1 MGVIKLMIEIKS
13 IYKAFEGTKILHD
26 ISFSVQKGSI
36 YGLLG
41 SNGAG
46 KTTLLKT
53 IAGVLKP
60 ESGEVSVNTQT
71 VYENIPTKETLFFIP
86 DQPFFFAH
94 YSLAQ
99 MARFYQNTY
108 SRWNEDR
115 FQYLSILFGVDPNK
129 NLHKFSK
136 GVQRQA
142 AFILALST
150 QPDVLILD
158 EPMDGL
164 DPVVRKKAKSVL
176 ISEVANRDMTIII
189 SSHNLREVEDICD
202 HIGILHEG
210 EFLLEKE
217 LDDLKSGIH
226 KVQLAFKGEV
236 PGQLFSDLEILHKET
251 RGSVSLCIVRGDEQR
266 VRTLIQPY
274 HPVIFDLL
282 PLTLE
287 EIFVYEMEDVGYAIQ
302 NIMDQ

>member
-1 MGVIKLMIEIKS
+1 MIKIKS
-13 IYKAFEGTKILHD
+13 LSKSFEGTTIIHD
-26 ISFSVQKGSI
+26 VSFSVQKGSI

-46 KTTLLKT
+46 KTTLLKS
-53 IAGVLKP
+53 ISGVLKP
-60 ESGEVSVNTQT
+60 ESGDIYLKDQPIF
-71 VYENIPTKETLFFIP
+71 ENVQTKETLVFIP

-94 YSLAQ
+94 YTLNQ

-108 SRWNEDR
+108 SRWDEHE
-115 FQYLSILFGVDPNK
+115 YKSLAGLFGIDPHK
-129 NLHKFSK
+129 KLHKFSK

-158 EPMDGL
+158 EPLDGL
-164 DPVVRKKAKSVL
+164 DPVVRKKVKSVL
-176 ISEVANRDMTIII
+176 ITEVANREMTILI

-202 HIGILHEG
+202 HIGILHQG
-210 EFLLEKE
+210 RFLLEKE

-226 KVQLAFKGEV
+226 KVQLAFKGEM
-236 PGQLFSDLEILHKET
+236 PKKLFTELDILHEET
-251 RGSVSLCIVRGDEQR
+251 RGSVSLCIVRGDEKH
-266 VRTLIQPY
+266 VRSMIQPY
-274 HPVIFDLL
+274 HPVIFDML

-302 NIMDQ
+302 SIMDQ

>member
-1 MGVIKLMIEIKS
+1 MIEIKTLS
-13 IYKAFEGTKILHD
+13 KSFEGTKIIHD
-26 ISFSVQKGSI
+26 VSFSVQKGSI

-46 KTTLLKT
+46 KTTLLKS
-53 IAGVLKP
+53 ISGVLKP
-60 ESGEVSVNTQT
+60 ESGDIYLKDQPVF
-71 VYENIPTKETLFFIP
+71 ENVQTKETLVFIP

-94 YSLAQ
+94 YTLNQ
-99 MARFYQNTY
+99 MAKFYQNSY
-108 SRWNEDR
+108 SRWDKH
-115 FQYLSILFGVDPNK
+115 QYKSLTGLFGVDPHK
-129 NLHKFSK
+129 KLHKFSK

-158 EPMDGL
+158 EPLDGL
-164 DPVVRKKAKSVL
+164 DPVVRKKVKSVL
-176 ISEVANRDMTIII
+176 ITEVANREMTLLI

-202 HIGILHEG
+202 HIGILHQG
-210 EFLLEKE
+210 RFVLEKE

-226 KVQLAFKGEV
+226 KIQLAFKGEM
-236 PGQLFSDLEILHKET
+236 PQKIFTELDLLHEET
-251 RGSVSLCIVRGDEQR
+251 RGSVSLCIVRGDEQH
-266 VRTLIQPY
+266 VRSMIQPY
-274 HPVIFDLL
+274 HPVIFDML

>member
-1 MGVIKLMIEIKS
+1 MIEIKS
-13 IYKAFEGTKILHD
+13 LSKSFEGTKIIHD
-26 ISFSVQKGSI
+26 VSFSVQKGSI

-46 KTTLLKT
+46 KTTLLKS
-53 IAGVLKP
+53 ISGILKP
-60 ESGEVSVNTQT
+60 ENGDIYLKDQPVF
-71 VYENIPTKETLFFIP
+71 ENVQTKETLVFIP

-94 YSLAQ
+94 YTLNQ
-99 MARFYQNTY
+99 MAKFYQNTY
-108 SRWNEDR
+108 SRWDEH
-115 FQYLSILFGVDPNK
+115 QYKSLTGLFGVDPHK
-129 NLHKFSK
+129 KLHKFSK

-158 EPMDGL
+158 EPLDGL
-164 DPVVRKKAKSVL
+164 DPVVRKKVKSVL
-176 ISEVANRDMTIII
+176 ITEVANREMTILI

-202 HIGILHEG
+202 HIGILHQG
-210 EFLLEKE
+210 RFLLEKE

-226 KVQLAFKGEV
+226 KVQLAFKGET
-236 PGQLFSDLEILHKET
+236 PQKLFTELDLLHEET
-251 RGSVSLCIVRGDEQR
+251 RGSVSLCIVRGDEQH
-266 VRTLIQPY
+266 VRSMIQPY
-274 HPVIFDLL
+274 HPVIFDML

>member
-1 MGVIKLMIEIKS
+1 MIEIKS
-13 IYKAFEGTKILHD
+13 LSKSFEGTTIIHD
-26 ISFSVQKGSI
+26 VSFSVQKGSI

-46 KTTLLKT
+46 KTTLLKS

-60 ESGEVSVNTQT
+60 ESGDIYLKDQPVF
-71 VYENIPTKETLFFIP
+71 ENVQTKETLVFIP

-94 YSLAQ
+94 YTLNQ
-99 MARFYQNTY
+99 MAKFYQNTY
-108 SRWNEDR
+108 SRWDEHE
-115 FQYLSILFGVDPNK
+115 YKSLAGLFGIDPHK
-129 NLHKFSK
+129 KLHKFSK

-142 AFILALST
+142 SFILALST

-158 EPMDGL
+158 EPLDGL
-164 DPVVRKKAKSVL
+164 DPVVRKKVKSVL
-176 ISEVANRDMTIII
+176 ITEVANREMTILI

-202 HIGILHEG
+202 HIGILHQG
-210 EFLLEKE
+210 RFLLEKE

-226 KVQLAFKGEV
+226 KVQLAFKGEI
-236 PGQLFSDLEILHKET
+236 PKKLFTELDLLHEET
-251 RGSVSLCIVRGDEQR
+251 RGSVSLCIVRGDEKH
-266 VRTLIQPY
+266 VRSMIQPY
-274 HPVIFDLL
+274 HPVIFDML

>member
-1 MGVIKLMIEIKS
+1 MIEIKA
-13 IYKAFEGTKILHD
+13 INKAFEGTKIIHD
-26 ISFSVQKGSI
+26 ISFTVQTGSI

-53 IAGVLKP
+53 ISGVLRP
-60 ESGEVSVNTQT
+60 ESGEISVDSQP
-71 VYENIPTKETLFFIP
+71 VYENIPKKETLFFIP

-94 YSLAQ
+94 YTLDQ
-99 MARFYQNTY
+99 MARFNQNTY
-108 SRWNEDR
+108 SKWNEE
-115 FQYLSILFGVDPNK
+115 QYKSLSSVFGIDPHK
-129 NLHKFSK
+129 KLHKFSK

-150 QPDVLILD
+150 QPEVLILD

-164 DPVVRKKAKSVL
+164 DPVVRKKVKSVL

-202 HIGILHEG
+202 HIGILHQG
-210 EFLLEKE
+210 KFILEKE

-226 KVQLAFKGEV
+226 KVQLAFKGEI
-236 PGQLFSDLEILHKET
+236 PKNLFSKLELLHSET
-251 RGSVSLCIVRGDEQR
+251 RGSVSLCIVRGEEHH
-266 VRTLIQPY
+266 VRSIIQPY
-274 HPVIFDLL
+274 QPVIFDML

>member
-1 MGVIKLMIEIKS
+1 MIEIKS
-13 IYKAFEGTKILHD
+13 LSKSFEGTKIIHD
-26 ISFSVQKGSI
+26 VSFSVQKGSI

-46 KTTLLKT
+46 KTTLLKS
-53 IAGVLKP
+53 ISGVLKP
-60 ESGEVSVNTQT
+60 ESGDIYLKDQPVF
-71 VYENIPTKETLFFIP
+71 ENVPTKETLVFIP

-94 YSLAQ
+94 YTLNQ
-99 MARFYQNTY
+99 MAKFYQNSY
-108 SRWNEDR
+108 SRWDEH
-115 FQYLSILFGVDPNK
+115 QYKSLTGLFGVDPHK
-129 NLHKFSK
+129 KLHKFSK

-150 QPDVLILD
+150 QPDVLIMD
-158 EPMDGL
+158 EPLDGL
-164 DPVVRKKAKSVL
+164 DPVVRKKVKSVL
-176 ISEVANRDMTIII
+176 ITEVANREMTLLI

-202 HIGILHEG
+202 HIGILHQG
-210 EFLLEKE
+210 RFLLEKE

-226 KVQLAFKGEV
+226 KIQLAFKGEM
-236 PGQLFSDLEILHKET
+236 PQKIFTELDLLHEET
-251 RGSVSLCIVRGDEQR
+251 RGSVSLCIVRGDEQH
-266 VRTLIQPY
+266 VRSMIQPY
-274 HPVIFDLL
+274 HPVIFDML

>member
-1 MGVIKLMIEIKS
+1 MIEIKAIS
-13 IYKAFEGTKILHD
+13 KAFEGKEIIHD

-46 KTTLLKT
+46 KTTLLKS

-60 ESGEVSVNTQT
+60 EIGT
-71 VYENIPTKETLFFIP
+71 VLLREQPIYENIPTKETLFFIP

-94 YSLAQ
+94 YTLIQ

-108 SRWNEDR
+108 TRWDEG
-115 FQYLSILFGVDPNK
+115 QYKSLSTLFGIDPHK
-129 NLHKFSK
+129 KLHKFSK

-150 QPDVLILD
+150 KPDVLILD

-164 DPVVRKKAKSVL
+164 DPVVRKKFKSVL
-176 ISEVANRDMTIII
+176 ISEVANRDMTIMI

-202 HIGILHEG
+202 HIGILHQG
-210 EFLLEKE
+210 KFLLEKE

-226 KVQLAFKGEV
+226 KVQLAFKDDIPEK
-236 PGQLFSDLEILHKET
+236 LFSELELLHKEI
-251 RGSVSLCIVRGDEQR
+251 RGSVSLCIVRGDEQH
-266 VRTLIQPY
+266 VRNIIQPY
-274 HPVIFDLL
+274 HPVICDLL

-287 EIFVYEMEDVGYAIQ
+287 EIFVYEMEEVGYAIHD
-302 NIMDQ
+302 IMDQ

>member
-1 MGVIKLMIEIKS
+1 MIEIKS
-13 IYKAFEGTKILHD
+13 LSKSFEGTTIIHD
-26 ISFSVQKGSI
+26 VSFSVQKGSI

-46 KTTLLKT
+46 KTTLLKS
-53 IAGVLKP
+53 ISGVLKP
-60 ESGEVSVNTQT
+60 ESGDIYLKGKPVF
-71 VYENIPTKETLFFIP
+71 ENVQTKETMVFIP

-94 YSLAQ
+94 YTLNQ
-99 MARFYQNTY
+99 MARFYQYTY
-108 SRWNEDR
+108 SRWDEH
-115 FQYLSILFGVDPNK
+115 QYKSLTGLFGIDPHK
-129 NLHKFSK
+129 KLHKFSK

-158 EPMDGL
+158 EPLDGL
-164 DPVVRKKAKSVL
+164 DPVVRKKVKSVL
-176 ISEVANRDMTIII
+176 ITEVANREMTILI

-202 HIGILHEG
+202 HIGILHQG
-210 EFLLEKE
+210 RFLLEKE

-226 KVQLAFKGEV
+226 KVQLAFKGEI
-236 PGQLFSDLEILHKET
+236 PHKLFTELDLLHEET
-251 RGSVSLCIVRGDEQR
+251 RGSVSLCIVRGDEKH
-266 VRTLIQPY
+266 VRSMIQPY
-274 HPVIFDLL
+274 HPVIFDML

>member
-1 MGVIKLMIEIKS
+1 MIEIKS
-13 IYKAFEGTKILHD
+13 LSKSFEGTTIIHD
-26 ISFSVQKGSI
+26 VSFTVQKGSI

-46 KTTLLKT
+46 KTTLLKS
-53 IAGVLKP
+53 ISGVLKP
-60 ESGEVSVNTQT
+60 ESGDIYLKDQPVF
-71 VYENIPTKETLFFIP
+71 ENVQTKETLVFIP

-94 YSLAQ
+94 YTLNQ
-99 MARFYQNTY
+99 MAKFYQNTY
-108 SRWNEDR
+108 SRWDEHE
-115 FQYLSILFGVDPNK
+115 YKSLTGLFGIDPHK
-129 NLHKFSK
+129 KIHKFSK

-158 EPMDGL
+158 EPLDGL
-164 DPVVRKKAKSVL
+164 DPVVRKKVKSVL
-176 ISEVANRDMTIII
+176 ITEVANREMTILI

-202 HIGILHEG
+202 HIGILHQG
-210 EFLLEKE
+210 RFLLEKE

-226 KVQLAFKGEV
+226 KVQLAFKGEI
-236 PGQLFSDLEILHKET
+236 PKKLFTELDLLHEET
-251 RGSVSLCIVRGDEQR
+251 RGSVSLCIVRGDEKH
-266 VRTLIQPY
+266 VRSMIQPY
-274 HPVIFDLL
+274 HPVIFDML

>member
-1 MGVIKLMIEIKS
+1 MIEIKS
-13 IYKAFEGTKILHD
+13 LSKSFEGTTIIHD
-26 ISFSVQKGSI
+26 VSFSVQKGSI

-46 KTTLLKT
+46 KTTLLKS
-53 IAGVLKP
+53 ISGILKP
-60 ESGEVSVNTQT
+60 ESGDIYIKGKPVF
-71 VYENIPTKETLFFIP
+71 ENVQSKETLVFIP

-94 YSLAQ
+94 YTLNQ
-99 MARFYQNTY
+99 MAKFYQNSY
-108 SRWNEDR
+108 RRWDEH
-115 FQYLSILFGVDPNK
+115 QYKSLTGLFGVDPHK
-129 NLHKFSK
+129 RLHKFSK

-158 EPMDGL
+158 EPLDGL
-164 DPVVRKKAKSVL
+164 DPVVRKKVKSVL
-176 ISEVANRDMTIII
+176 ITEVANREMTILI

-202 HIGILHEG
+202 HIGILHQG
-210 EFLLEKE
+210 KLLLEKE

-226 KVQLAFKGEV
+226 KVQLAFKGEI
-236 PGQLFSDLEILHKET
+236 PQKLFTELDLLHEET
-251 RGSVSLCIVRGDEQR
+251 RGSVSLCIVRGDEKH
-266 VRTLIQPY
+266 VSSMIQPY
-274 HPVIFDLL
+274 HPVIFDML

>member
-1 MGVIKLMIEIKS
+1 MIEIKGVS
-13 IYKAFEGTKILHD
+13 KAFEGNEIIHN

-46 KTTLLKT
+46 KTTLLKS
-53 IAGVLKP
+53 IAGVFKP
-60 ESGEVSVNTQT
+60 ERGDIFLREQPIF
-71 VYENIPTKETLFFIP
+71 ENIPTKESLFFIP

-94 YSLAQ
+94 YTLSQ
-99 MARFYQNTY
+99 MAQFYQHTY
-108 SRWNEDR
+108 SRWDVH
-115 FQYLSILFGVDPNK
+115 QYKSLTSLFGIDPHK
-129 NLHKFSK
+129 KLHKFSK

-142 AFILALST
+142 AFILALAT

-158 EPMDGL
+158 EPLDGL
-164 DPVVRKKAKSVL
+164 DPVVRKKVKNVL
-176 ISEVANRDMTIII
+176 ITEVANREMTILI

-202 HIGILHEG
+202 HIGILHQG
-210 EFLLEKE
+210 RFLLEKE

-226 KVQLAFKGEV
+226 KVQLAFRGEI
-236 PGQLFSDLEILHKET
+236 PQKLFTELDILHEET
-251 RGSVSLCIVRGDEQR
+251 RGSISLCIVRGDEQQ
-266 VRTLIQPY
+266 VRSMIQPY

-287 EIFVYEMEDVGYAIQ
+287 EIFVYEMEDIGYAIQ

>member
-1 MGVIKLMIEIKS
+1 MIEIKA
-13 IYKAFEGTKILHD
+13 IHKAFEGTKIIHD
-26 ISFSVQKGSI
+26 ISFTVQKGSI

-53 IAGVLKP
+53 ISGVLRP
-60 ESGEVSVNTQT
+60 ESGEVSVDSQP

-94 YSLAQ
+94 YTLDQ

-108 SRWNEDR
+108 TKWNEE
-115 FQYLSILFGVDPNK
+115 QYKSLSSVFRIDPHK
-129 NLHKFSK
+129 KLHKFSK

-150 QPDVLILD
+150 QPEILILD

-164 DPVVRKKAKSVL
+164 DPVVRKKVKSVL

-202 HIGILHEG
+202 HIGILHKG
-210 EFLLEKE
+210 KFILEKE

-226 KVQLAFKGEV
+226 KVQLAFKGEI
-236 PGQLFSDLEILHKET
+236 PENLFSKLELLHSET
-251 RGSVSLCIVRGDEQR
+251 RGSVSLCIVRGEEHH
-266 VRTLIQPY
+266 VRSIIQHY
-274 HPVIFDLL
+274 HPVIFDML

>member
-1 MGVIKLMIEIKS
+1 MIEIKEVR
-13 IYKAFEGTKILHD
+13 KAFEGTEIIHD
-26 ISFSVQKGSI
+26 ISFTVQKGSI

-53 IAGVLKP
+53 IAGVMKP
-60 ESGEVSVNTQT
+60 ESGEVLVNTRP
-71 VYENIPTKETLFFIP
+71 VYENIATKETLFFIP

-108 SRWNEDR
+108 SRWDEK
-115 FQYLSILFGVDPNK
+115 QYESLSSLFGIDPHK

-142 AFILALST
+142 AFILALAT

-164 DPVVRKKAKSVL
+164 DPVVRKKVKSVL

-202 HIGILHEG
+202 HIGILHQG
-210 EFLLEKE
+210 RFLLEKD

-226 KVQLAFKGEV
+226 KVQLAFKGEI
-236 PGQLFSDLEILHKET
+236 PGKLFHDLDLMHRET
-251 RGSVSLCIVRGDEQR
+251 RGSVSLCIVRGDEQQ
-266 VRTLIQPY
+266 VRNMIQPY

>member
-1 MGVIKLMIEIKS
+1 MIEIKS
-13 IYKAFEGTKILHD
+13 LSKSFEGTTILHD
-26 ISFSVQKGSI
+26 VSFSVQKGSI

-46 KTTLLKT
+46 KTTLLKS
-53 IAGVLKP
+53 ISGVLKP
-60 ESGEVSVNTQT
+60 ESGDIYLKDQPVF
-71 VYENIPTKETLFFIP
+71 ENVQTKETLVFIP

-94 YSLAQ
+94 YSLNQ
-99 MARFYQNTY
+99 MAKFYQNTY
-108 SRWNEDR
+108 SRWDEH
-115 FQYLSILFGVDPNK
+115 QYKSLTGLFRVDPHK
-129 NLHKFSK
+129 KLHKFSK

-158 EPMDGL
+158 EPLDGL
-164 DPVVRKKAKSVL
+164 DPVVRKKVKSVL
-176 ISEVANRDMTIII
+176 ITEVANREMTILI

-202 HIGILHEG
+202 HIGILHQG
-210 EFLLEKE
+210 RFLLEKE

-226 KVQLAFKGEV
+226 KIQLAFKGEI
-236 PGQLFSDLEILHKET
+236 PQKLFTELDLLHEET
-251 RGSVSLCIVRGDEQR
+251 RGSVSLCIVRGDEKH
-266 VRTLIQPY
+266 VRSMIQPY
-274 HPVIFDLL
+274 HPVIFDML

>member
-1 MGVIKLMIEIKS
+1 MIEIKS
-13 IYKAFEGTKILHD
+13 VKKAFEGTKIIHD
-26 ISFSVQKGSI
+26 TSFTIQKGSI

-53 IAGVLKP
+53 ISGVLKP
-60 ESGEVSVNTQT
+60 DSGEILIDSQP

-86 DQPFFFAH
+86 DQPFFLAH
-94 YSLAQ
+94 YTLDQ

-108 SRWNEDR
+108 SRWNED
-115 FQYLSILFGVDPNK
+115 QYNSLSSVFRIDPHK
-129 NLHKFSK
+129 KLHKFSK

-142 AFILALST
+142 AFILGLAT

-164 DPVVRKKAKSVL
+164 DPVVRKKVKNVL
-176 ISEVANRDMTIII
+176 ISEVANREMTIMI

-202 HIGILHEG
+202 HIGILHQG
-210 EFLLEKE
+210 EFILEKE

-226 KVQLAFKGEV
+226 KVQLAFKGEI
-236 PGQLFSDLEILHKET
+236 PENFFNKLELLHSET
-251 RGSVSLCIVRGDEQR
+251 RGSVTLCIVRGGEDQ
-266 VRTLIQPY
+266 VRGIIQPY
-274 HPVIFDLL
+274 HPVIFDML

>member
-1 MGVIKLMIEIKS
+1 MIEIKAIS
-13 IYKAFEGTKILHD
+13 KAFEGKEIIHD

-46 KTTLLKT
+46 KTTLLKS

-60 ESGEVSVNTQT
+60 ENGT
-71 VYENIPTKETLFFIP
+71 VLLREQPIYENIPTKETLFFIP

-94 YSLAQ
+94 YTLIQ

-108 SRWNEDR
+108 TRWDEG
-115 FQYLSILFGVDPNK
+115 QYKSLSTLFGIDPHK
-129 NLHKFSK
+129 KLHKFSK

-150 QPDVLILD
+150 KPDVLILD

-164 DPVVRKKAKSVL
+164 DPVVRKKFKSVL
-176 ISEVANRDMTIII
+176 ISEVANRDMTIMI

-202 HIGILHEG
+202 HIGILHQG
-210 EFLLEKE
+210 KFLLEKE

-226 KVQLAFKGEV
+226 KVQLAFKDDIPEK
-236 PGQLFSDLEILHKET
+236 LFSELELLHKEI
-251 RGSVSLCIVRGDEQR
+251 RGSVSLCIVRGDEQH
-266 VRTLIQPY
+266 VRNIIQPY
-274 HPVIFDLL
+274 HPVICDLL

-287 EIFVYEMEDVGYAIQ
+287 EIFVYEMEEVGYAIHD
-302 NIMDQ
+302 IMDQ

>member
-1 MGVIKLMIEIKS
+1 MIKIKS
-13 IYKAFEGTKILHD
+13 LSKSFEGNTIIHD
-26 ISFSVQKGSI
+26 VSFSVQKGSI

-46 KTTLLKT
+46 KTTLLKS
-53 IAGVLKP
+53 ISGVLKP
-60 ESGEVSVNTQT
+60 ESGDIYLKDQPVF
-71 VYENIPTKETLFFIP
+71 ENIQTKETLVFIP

-94 YSLAQ
+94 YTLNQ

-108 SRWNEDR
+108 SRWDEHE
-115 FQYLSILFGVDPNK
+115 YKSLAGLFGIDPHK
-129 NLHKFSK
+129 KLHKYSK

-158 EPMDGL
+158 EPLDGL
-164 DPVVRKKAKSVL
+164 DPVVRKKVKSVL
-176 ISEVANRDMTIII
+176 ITEVANREMTILI

-202 HIGILHEG
+202 HIGILHQG
-210 EFLLEKE
+210 RFLLEKE

-226 KVQLAFKGEV
+226 KLQLAFKGEI
-236 PGQLFSDLEILHKET
+236 PKKLFTELDLLHEET
-251 RGSVSLCIVRGDEQR
+251 RGSVSLCIVRGDEKH
-266 VRTLIQPY
+266 VRSMIHPY
-274 HPVIFDLL
+274 HPVIFDML

>member
-1 MGVIKLMIEIKS
+1 MIEIKS
-13 IYKAFEGTKILHD
+13 LSKSFEGTTIIHD
-26 ISFSVQKGSI
+26 VSFSVQKGSI

-46 KTTLLKT
+46 KTTLLKS
-53 IAGVLKP
+53 ISGVLKP
-60 ESGEVSVNTQT
+60 ESGDIYLKDQPVF
-71 VYENIPTKETLFFIP
+71 ENVQTKETLVFIP

-94 YSLAQ
+94 YTLNQ
-99 MARFYQNTY
+99 MAKFYQNTY
-108 SRWNEDR
+108 SRWDEHE
-115 FQYLSILFGVDPNK
+115 YKSLASLFGIDPHK
-129 NLHKFSK
+129 KLHKFSK

-142 AFILALST
+142 SFILALST

-158 EPMDGL
+158 EPLDGL
-164 DPVVRKKAKSVL
+164 DPVVRKKVKSVL
-176 ISEVANRDMTIII
+176 ITEVANREMTILI

-202 HIGILHEG
+202 HIGILHQG
-210 EFLLEKE
+210 RFLLEKE

-226 KVQLAFKGEV
+226 KVQLAFKGEI
-236 PGQLFSDLEILHKET
+236 PKKLFTELDLLHEET
-251 RGSVSLCIVRGDEQR
+251 RGSVSLCIVRGDEKH
-266 VRTLIQPY
+266 VRSMIQPY
-274 HPVIFDLL
+274 HPVIFDML

>member
-1 MGVIKLMIEIKS
+1 MIEIKS
-13 IYKAFEGTKILHD
+13 LSKSFEGTTIIHD
-26 ISFSVQKGSI
+26 VSFSVQKRSI

-60 ESGEVSVNTQT
+60 DSGNVLLRDQAIF
-71 VYENIPTKETLFFIP
+71 ENIQTKETLFFIP

-94 YSLAQ
+94 YTLNQ
-99 MARFYQNTY
+99 MAKFYQNTY
-108 SRWNEDR
+108 SRWDEH
-115 FQYLSILFGVDPNK
+115 QYQSLTGLFGVNPHK
-129 NLHKFSK
+129 KLHKFSK

-158 EPMDGL
+158 EPLDGL
-164 DPVVRKKAKSVL
+164 DPVVRKKVKSVL
-176 ISEVANRDMTIII
+176 ITEVANREMTILI
-189 SSHNLREVEDICD
+189 SSHNLREVEDVCD
-202 HIGILHEG
+202 HIGILHQG
-210 EFLLEKE
+210 RFLLEKE

-226 KVQLAFKGEV
+226 KVQVAFKGAT
-236 PGQLFSDLEILHKET
+236 PQKLFTELDLLHEET
-251 RGSVSLCIVRGDEQR
+251 RGSVSLCIVRGDEQQ
-266 VRTLIQPY
+266 VRSMIQPY
-274 HPVIFDLL
+274 HPVIFDML

>member
-1 MGVIKLMIEIKS
+1 MIEIKS
-13 IYKAFEGTKILHD
+13 LSKSFEGTTIIHD
-26 ISFSVQKGSI
+26 VSFSVQKGSI

-46 KTTLLKT
+46 KTTLLKS
-53 IAGVLKP
+53 ISGVLKP
-60 ESGEVSVNTQT
+60 ESGDIYLKDQPVF
-71 VYENIPTKETLFFIP
+71 ENVQTKETLVFIP

-94 YSLAQ
+94 YTLNQ
-99 MARFYQNTY
+99 MAKFFQNTY
-108 SRWNEDR
+108 SRWDEHE
-115 FQYLSILFGVDPNK
+115 YKSLAGLFGIDPHK
-129 NLHKFSK
+129 KLHKFSK

-142 AFILALST
+142 SFILALST

-158 EPMDGL
+158 EPLDGL
-164 DPVVRKKAKSVL
+164 DPVVRKKVKSVL
-176 ISEVANRDMTIII
+176 ITEVANREMTILI

-202 HIGILHEG
+202 HIGILHQG
-210 EFLLEKE
+210 RFLLEKE

-226 KVQLAFKGEV
+226 KVQLAFKGEI
-236 PGQLFSDLEILHKET
+236 PKKLFTELDLLHEET
-251 RGSVSLCIVRGDEQR
+251 RGSVSLCIVRGDEKH
-266 VRTLIQPY
+266 VRSMIQPY
-274 HPVIFDLL
+274 HPVIFDML

>member
-1 MGVIKLMIEIKS
+1 MIEIKS
-13 IYKAFEGTKILHD
+13 LSKSFEGTTIIHD
-26 ISFSVQKGSI
+26 VSFSVQKGSI

-46 KTTLLKT
+46 KTTLLKS
-53 IAGVLKP
+53 ISGVHKP
-60 ESGEVSVNTQT
+60 ESGDIYLKDQPVF
-71 VYENIPTKETLFFIP
+71 ENVQTKETLVFIP

-94 YSLAQ
+94 YTLNQ

-108 SRWNEDR
+108 SRWDEHE
-115 FQYLSILFGVDPNK
+115 YKSLAGLFGIDPHK
-129 NLHKFSK
+129 KLHKFSK

-158 EPMDGL
+158 EPLDGL
-164 DPVVRKKAKSVL
+164 DPVVRKKVKSVL
-176 ISEVANRDMTIII
+176 ITEVANREMTILI

-202 HIGILHEG
+202 HIGILHQG
-210 EFLLEKE
+210 RFLLEKE

-226 KVQLAFKGEV
+226 KIQLAFKGEM
-236 PGQLFSDLEILHKET
+236 PQKIFTELDLLHEET
-251 RGSVSLCIVRGDEQR
+251 RGSVSLCIVRGDEQH
-266 VRTLIQPY
+266 VRSMIQPY
-274 HPVIFDLL
+274 HPVIFDML